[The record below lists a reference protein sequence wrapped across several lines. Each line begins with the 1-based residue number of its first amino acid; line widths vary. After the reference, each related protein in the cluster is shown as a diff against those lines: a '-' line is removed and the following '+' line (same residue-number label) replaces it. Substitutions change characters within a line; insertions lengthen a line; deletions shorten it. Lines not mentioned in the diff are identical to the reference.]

1 MKSQVRVPAPPATW
15 QKGSR
20 LGFWADSSGVDVV
33 QALKSCKDKC
43 REYAECT
50 HERVFSIAWACR
62 SEFSALNQCLKRQ

>member
-1 MKSQVRVPAPPATW
+1 M
-15 QKGSR
+15 
-20 LGFWADSSGVDVV
+20 